1 VGGGDLIGASPV
13 TSSLLRDEPS
23 VIALSKIGMKASAL
37 GNHEFDQGLKELL
50 RMQNGGCDSNDT
62 TKACKF
68 DANYPGASFKWLGAN
83 VVDKTTG
90 TPVFKPYDI
99 ETTASGARVAFV
111 GAVLKGTPDIVTP
124 DGVKTLTFLDEASS
138 INKYIPEIK
147 AQNVDAIIVLI
158 HQGGTASDTYDK
170 TGCNTLTGP
179 IVDIAAA
186 VDPAVTAIISG
197 HTHQGYNCVVN
208 GRTVIQ
214 GDFYGHLLQRLD
226 LKLDTKAHKV
236 LEVKAANVVMDTR
249 SIAKNAD
256 MTALVAKAKSLTDA
270 VKLQPV
276 APIAAASTQPHA
288 ERRPV
293 KAPSATSYHRL
304 PIERL
309 RLSKAHRG

>member
-1 VGGGDLIGASPV
+1 
-13 TSSLLRDEPS
+13 
-23 VIALSKIGMKASAL
+23 M
-37 GNHEFDQGLKELL
+37 
-50 RMQNGGCDSNDT
+50 
-62 TKACKF
+62 
-68 DANYPGASFKWLGAN
+68 
-83 VVDKTTG
+83 
-90 TPVFKPYDI
+90 
-99 ETTASGARVAFV
+99 
-111 GAVLKGTPDIVTP
+111 
-124 DGVKTLTFLDEASS
+124 
-138 INKYIPEIK
+138 
-147 AQNVDAIIVLI
+147 LI

-276 APIAAASTQPHA
+276 APIAAPASA
-288 ERRPV
+288 ARRTPPV
-293 KAPSATSYHRL
+293 KAPSATSSPTASSPRRAT
-304 PIERL
+304 PRTAP
-309 RLSKAHRG
+309 RRSRS